1 MCLKQEA
8 LIRAVCVYKR
18 CRRMGCSK
26 ELAELE
32 HVTVKEAINP
42 ANQFVK
48 FLPFRYAKEEVFRN
62 QSKSAMQWQ
71 DT

>member
-1 MCLKQEA
+1 
-8 LIRAVCVYKR
+8 
-18 CRRMGCSK
+18 MGCSK

-48 FLPFRYAKEEVFRN
+48 FLPFRYAKEELFGEQKQISHAVAGHV
-62 QSKSAMQWQ
+62 KWGH
-71 DT
+71 

>member
-1 MCLKQEA
+1 
-8 LIRAVCVYKR
+8 
-18 CRRMGCSK
+18 MGCSK

-62 QSKSAMQWQ
+62 QSKSVMQWQ

>member
-1 MCLKQEA
+1 
-8 LIRAVCVYKR
+8 
-18 CRRMGCSK
+18 MGCSK

-32 HVTVKEAINP
+32 HVTVKDVINP
-42 ANQFVK
+42 ADQFVK
-48 FLPFRYAKEEVFRN
+48 FLPFSYAIIDFKWRHCKEEVFRT